1 MDIVQYFEPY
11 EPDERLV
18 SSSNERLNSYVN
30 FWDKK
35 FEGDASDFDV
45 YIMGVQEGRLAFE
58 NETCAFA
65 PDEIR
70 ESLYKLFQGDWS
82 LRLLD
87 LGNLKLGNQ
96 VKDTY
101 VALEDIVSQLV
112 LDDKI
117 VLVLG
122 GGHDLINPI
131 FKGHCKLGNPLSFAS
146 ADAYLDFQDGEDY
159 HSKSFLSKL
168 VTAKETLLSKY
179 TLLGYQSYLCSPT
192 EVSLLEQMD
201 FNLIRLGELKADVK
215 EVEPYVR
222 NVDHLSVDASVVNAS
237 HFPANP
243 HASPNGINAE
253 DLCAIMRYAGM
264 SNQLK
269 TVLLSELHP
278 RLDVL
283 GRSAMVYAQAIW
295 YLIEGLHLRKDDFPD
310 ESRNNFKRFFVN
322 LEKTDFIFYKSM
334 ESDRW
339 WLELPSL
346 TVELERMLLP
356 CSFADYKT
364 ALDGQLSQRML
375 KYVKF

>member
-11 EPDERLV
+11 EPGERLV

-30 FWDKK
+30 FWDEK

-70 ESLYKLFQGDWS
+70 GSLYKLFQVDWS

-146 ADAYLDFQDGEDY
+146 ADAYLDFQDGENY

-222 NVDHLSVDASVVNAS
+222 NVDHLSIDASVVNAS

-269 TVLLSELHP
+269 TVLFSELHP

-310 ESRNNFKRFFVN
+310 LNFENFQKFHVSIDMFDLV
-322 LEKTDFIFYKSM
+322 FYKSKLS
-334 ESDRW
+334 ERW
-339 WLELPSL
+339 WMEVPEGKNVVKRQLI
-346 TVELERMLLP
+346 P
-356 CSFADYKT
+356 CSLLDYKKAVEGVLT
-364 ALDGQLSQRML
+364 ERLVRL
-375 KYVKF
+375 VKF